1 MTVESDP
8 LALAQSLGMEV
19 MNSLADHPLMPDIE
33 KRLPYT
39 FVKKNSV
46 LPIHESDGQVTV
58 ATSEP
63 LNINAFDEL
72 RLIFEKEIHSIFV
85 PHEELLGAI
94 NLCYHQKEGS
104 TSRFIEDLSQEA
116 KEQTGDRL
124 SEDYDLLETVEGEA
138 PIIKLL
144 NLILS
149 EAIGQGASDIH
160 FEPFENDLRVRY
172 RIDGVLQPRHFPAP
186 EYQNQLLTRIKV
198 LARLDIAEHRLPQDG
213 RIKLTMGGREIDL
226 RVSTV
231 PVAHGERIVLRILD
245 KANAIELDQIGML
258 PSVLDQ
264 FRKMIA
270 LPEGIVLVTGPT
282 GSGKT
287 TTLYSALT
295 DTYNEEKN
303 IMTIEDPVEYKLKGI
318 GQIAVHP
325 KIGLN
330 FATGLRHILR
340 QDPDLVMIGEIRDQE
355 TAEIAIQ
362 AALTGHMV
370 FSTLHTNDAA
380 SAIPRLIDM
389 GIEPYLLS
397 SSIVAVLA
405 QRLVRKV
412 CRFCRDRYIPTDKEL
427 QQLGLSREKLNGGVL
442 YKGNGCAKCH
452 NSGYKGRHGIYE
464 LLTVDTAMQSA
475 IAKGA
480 TAAQLR
486 EVAKQKGMLFLV
498 EHGAHLVRA
507 GVTTT
512 SEVLRVSRRN

>member
-231 PVAHGERIVLRILD
+231 PVAHGERI
-245 KANAIELDQIGML
+245 
-258 PSVLDQ
+258 
-264 FRKMIA
+264 
-270 LPEGIVLVTGPT
+270 
-282 GSGKT
+282 
-287 TTLYSALT
+287 
-295 DTYNEEKN
+295 
-303 IMTIEDPVEYKLKGI
+303 
-318 GQIAVHP
+318 
-325 KIGLN
+325 
-330 FATGLRHILR
+330 
-340 QDPDLVMIGEIRDQE
+340 
-355 TAEIAIQ
+355 
-362 AALTGHMV
+362 
-370 FSTLHTNDAA
+370 
-380 SAIPRLIDM
+380 
-389 GIEPYLLS
+389 
-397 SSIVAVLA
+397 
-405 QRLVRKV
+405 
-412 CRFCRDRYIPTDKEL
+412 
-427 QQLGLSREKLNGGVL
+427 
-442 YKGNGCAKCH
+442 
-452 NSGYKGRHGIYE
+452 
-464 LLTVDTAMQSA
+464 
-475 IAKGA
+475 
-480 TAAQLR
+480 
-486 EVAKQKGMLFLV
+486 
-498 EHGAHLVRA
+498 
-507 GVTTT
+507 
-512 SEVLRVSRRN
+512 